1 MKRKTHFT
9 HWFLL
14 LVLLGFASLRP
25 LAFQQEKKEEG
36 KQEGKQGEP
45 KETDA
50 VDIED
55 ATKQAAQPGPE
66 VGYTKEEY
74 DEFQKA
80 LGNPDLKAR
89 ADGLQ
94 QFIKAHPNS
103 KLNEHSLNSIAAVL
117 AQLYQQ
123 KDMAN
128 LSVVAENFLQLK
140 PDNEAALGY
149 ATEAFYANNDY
160 AKAVKYG
167 EAFYAKKPVLGV
179 ARLLADS
186 YDKLKNEPKY
196 VTYAEKSVAEMP
208 PKDAFLYSAK
218 LSYYYANQ
226 KNIGR
231 AAQHCQRMMS
241 AYGEGEVPP
250 GYTAD
255 KWNQEKA
262 RSYSIIGRNFYERKQ
277 YGNAVAAFN
286 NSLKFYRQNDE
297 ALYFMGM
304 SYWHANDP
312 TNAMKYLAKA
322 YNLNK
327 PYAKTARASLESLYK
342 SMHNGSLEG
351 IDRVLR
357 AAATD

>member
-1 MKRKTHFT
+1 MKRRSHLTHC
-9 HWFLL
+9 FLFL
-14 LVLLGFASLRP
+14 ALLGFASLRP

-36 KQEGKQGEP
+36 KQAEP

-50 VDIED
+50 VDIND
-55 ATKQAAQPGPE
+55 ATKQAAQPVPD

-74 DEFQKA
+74 DEFQKT
-80 LGNPDLKAR
+80 LGNPDLRAR

-94 QFIKAHPNS
+94 QFIKNHPNS
-103 KLNEHSLNSIAAVL
+103 KLNEHGLASIAAVL
-117 AQLYQQ
+117 SQLYQQ
-123 KDMAN
+123 KDMTN
-128 LSVVAENFLQLK
+128 LSAVAENFLQMK

-167 EAFYAKKPVLGV
+167 EAFYAKKPILGV
-179 ARLLADS
+179 ARMLADS

-196 VTYAEKSVAEMP
+196 VAYAEKSVAEMTP
-208 PKDAFLYSAK
+208 RDSFLYSAK

-231 AAQHCQRMMS
+231 AAQHCQRIMS

-255 KWNQEKA
+255 KWSQEKA

-277 YGNAVAAFN
+277 YANAVGAFN

-297 ALYFMGM
+297 ALYFMGI

-312 TNAMKYLAKA
+312 TSAMKYLAKS

-357 AAATD
+357 AAASD